1 MPIIRTANIDA
12 IGIGEAFGVSISCR
26 HDGDGG
32 LTLANGLAAELNI
45 TRGQT
50 SGVLAGSLV
59 PQQFF
64 NRGRYQREV
73 ALYLP
78 HHLWIVQ
85 QSEEAIADQVG
96 GGLLAADHGDNAVGD
111 YFFRAQA
118 VAVDLRGQ

>member
-1 MPIIRTANIDA
+1 MSIIRTAILGARGMD
-12 IGIGEAFGVSISCR
+12 EAFGIPISCR

-45 TRGQT
+45 MRGQT
-50 SGVLAGSLV
+50 SGVLAGGLV

-78 HHLWIVQ
+78 HHLWIVE
-85 QSEEAIADQVG
+85 QSEEGIAPHAW
-96 GGLLAADHGDNAVGD
+96 GGLLTADHRGDACWD
-111 YFFRAQA
+111 DF
-118 VAVDLRGQ
+118 LRSQPSLV